1 MFIGKYNKSLV
12 ISYVGVICTIL
23 GIYFACSPAL
33 FEGATHFKIAMI
45 FLILAGVC
53 DMLDGKFARMCKRDK
68 DEEMFGIQLDSLAD
82 IVDFVCFP
90 IVFGLAM
97 GFNEWYHVITYILI
111 AMAGIQRLCY
121 FNVLVINKKDKGPV
135 KFYTGL
141 PVTSTAVIYPIV
153 FAISRVVDCSLFNEI
168 FYAVI
173 TFLTAFLFVSNIKV
187 PKPKGIA
194 YPIFATIAVI
204 GIVIIIFI

>member
-12 ISYVGVICTIL
+12 ISYVGVICTVM
-23 GIYFACSPAL
+23 GMFFACTPT
-33 FEGATHFKIAMI
+33 FGGETNFKVAMI

-82 IVDFVCFP
+82 VVDFVCFP
-90 IVFGLAM
+90 IVFGLAK
-97 GFNEWYHVITYILI
+97 GFNSWYHVITYVLI

-135 KFYTGL
+135 KYYTGL
-141 PVTSTAVIYPIV
+141 PVTATAVIFPIV
-153 FAISRVVDCSLFNEI
+153 YAISRLVESCLFNEI

-173 TFLTAFLFVSNIKV
+173 TFLTAFFFVSNIKV

-194 YPIFATIAVI
+194 YPIFGAIAVV
-204 GIVIIIFI
+204 GIVIICLV